1 MIEIGPLRHDRELL
15 PPQPF
20 DVETGLGYHCSLAS
34 FPSCTERPCATYRK
48 RSQPFGDRF
57 PAEISRTGNRH
68 VHRAAKTR
76 HDEIQHIPRRRI
88 RVRHRPRSLAGIGH
102 REGSVPRPG
111 ATWTRFW
118 RRMPID
124 RAVTA
129 AMRALDQRMQSGKE
143 LRTRLQRKGFE
154 PITIDAA
161 LQRLSD
167 HGYLND
173 ERFAE
178 LWIENRLAHRPR
190 GKRMLEQ
197 ELRQKGIDRE
207 IVQETVAGM
216 EIDDRAA
223 ALALANKRL
232 NSVRALPPDEQKEK
246 TDRHPRASRFRLR
259 HHSRHARSGAWGA
272 LGRPGDGRFRGR
284 RGMMKEAAKTVRYG
298 S

>member
-1 MIEIGPLRHDRELL
+1 MRNYPRRSSQSETDSQPKSVEPGTVTSIEPQKHATTRYSIFLDGEFAFGVGRDLL
-15 PPQPF
+15 
-20 DVETGLGYHCSLAS
+20 LAS
-34 FPSCTERPCATYRK
+34 
-48 RSQPFGDRF
+48 G
-57 PAEISRTGNRH
+57 I
-68 VHRAAKTR
+68 AKGSFLDQEQLDAILAK
-76 HDEIQHIPRRRI
+76 DE
-88 RVRHRPRSLAGIGH
+88 
-102 REGSVPRPG
+102 
-111 ATWTRFW
+111 
-118 RRMPID
+118 ID
-124 RAVTA
+124 RAVTV

-154 PITIDAA
+154 ALTIDAA

-167 HGYLND
+167 YGYLND

-232 NSVRALPPDEQKEK
+232 NSVRNQPPDEQKK
-246 TDRHPRASRFRLR
+246 KLTGILA
-259 HHSRHARSGAWGA
+259 
-272 LGRPGDGRFRGR
+272 R
-284 RGMMKEAAKTVRYG
+284 RGFDYGTIRATLEAVLG
-298 S
+298 QPSDLQEMGDSEDGVV